1 MGVLDYRGPDLNMN
15 GIPDWEEAQ
24 ASPVT
29 QGALAPSPMQMS
41 PVAPVGILEGPLP
54 GVNAP
59 AGGPAAAPAAAPGMM
74 MPPEMS
80 GLERGLSGI
89 YNLGTL
95 MGGRGPELNPITQGF
110 DQRVQNYELQNQRL
124 NALRTGATNED
135 PLVRGVK
142 QYAEAAGIADKPWDE
157 QVAAYRKAKFADP
170 KKTATELRYDA
181 VNELFDGDSDKA
193 TKVMEGLVYQK
204 ERADG
209 TIGVWDQSLNG
220 GLGDWASED
229 AFTLGQ
235 VLKATELKAAAEERG
250 TRSEAYDWDTI
261 DRVESDLMTE
271 ADKFDKAARAI
282 TLGET
287 AIEQI
292 ESMKGTADEPGFVQG
307 VFQKILGIGSEKLGE
322 LAGLSGQA
330 LINALADT
338 TLTPVSDRDII
349 TLEQMFASIT
359 DDPEVALGKLKIFIK
374 NKKEDQRM
382 NVGKMRRRAKR
393 LGDNDIGNDL
403 RSEYNRY
410 LTWESE
416 DDPEKLLNGG
426 Q

>member
-1 MGVLDYRGPDLNMN
+1 MGVFDYRGPDLNMN
-15 GIPDWEEAQ
+15 GIPDWDEAQ

-29 QGALAPSPMQMS
+29 QGALAPSPAQMS
-41 PVAPVGILEGPLP
+41 PVAVPPPVGILEGPLP
-54 GVNAP
+54 GVTAP
-59 AGGPAAAPAAAPGMM
+59 AGPAPTPGMM
-74 MPPEMS
+74 MPPEMT
-80 GLERGLSGI
+80 GLERGLSGL
-89 YNLGTL
+89 YNLGTM
-95 MGGRGPELNPITQGF
+95 MGGHGPELNPITQAF
-110 DQRVQNYELQNQRL
+110 DQRVKNYELQNQRL
-124 NALRTGATNED
+124 NAIRTGATNED

-142 QYAEAAGIADKPWDE
+142 QYAEAAGITDRPWDE

-181 VNELFDGDSDKA
+181 VTELFDGDEDKA
-193 TKVMEGLVYQK
+193 TKIMEGMVYQK

-235 VLKATELKAAAEERG
+235 VLKATELNAQAAERG
-250 TRSEAYDWDTI
+250 TRREKYDWDTI
-261 DRVESDLMTE
+261 DRVEADMMTE

-287 AIEQI
+287 AIAQI
-292 ESMKGTADEPGFVQG
+292 ESMQGTEDEPGFVQG
-307 VFQKILGIGSEKLGE
+307 VFQKVLGIGSEKLGE

-359 DDPEVALGKLKIFIK
+359 DDPKVALGKLKVFIQ

-382 NVGKMRRRAKR
+382 NVSKMRRRVKR
-393 LGDNDIGNDL
+393 LGDDDIGNDL
-403 RSEYNRY
+403 RNEYNRY